1 MTPEQARIQAQP
13 RTYLPYTEWPAWRRK
28 FCGIPVSAE
37 EYAAFHRMTTDEL
50 RQQRKRFMDLRRQ
63 LEANNREFEALRL

>member
-13 RTYLPYTEWPAWRRK
+13 HIYLPYAEWPAWRWK

-37 EYAAFHRMTTDEL
+37 EYAEFDRMTSDEL
-50 RQQRKRFMDLRRQ
+50 RQRRKRFMDLRRQ
-63 LEANNREFEALRL
+63 LEANDREFEALRL